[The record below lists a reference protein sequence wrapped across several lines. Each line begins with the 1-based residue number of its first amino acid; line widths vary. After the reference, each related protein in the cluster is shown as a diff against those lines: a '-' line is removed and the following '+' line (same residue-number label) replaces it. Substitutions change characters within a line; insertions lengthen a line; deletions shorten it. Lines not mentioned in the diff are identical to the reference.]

1 MAEIKV
7 VIGPETVRSYKRLA
21 YEVWWAMAEFVD
33 NSTQSYLSHRNEL
46 DFAME
51 KKNEQFEIHLAYDRN
66 DLELRIS
73 DNANGM
79 SLEQL
84 TRAVEIGSP
93 PDDASGRH
101 EFGMGLKTAACW
113 LGDVWTLRTTK
124 LGDPNEYTIEFDVE
138 RVASHDTDLRLKTV
152 AVGVDTHYTIL
163 TISKMHQQLGGRLLG
178 SLKENLR
185 SIYRFDTRSGMMKL
199 WWGDEELSY
208 DERLVLL
215 KAADGSEYRKD
226 FSFEVNGK
234 TVKGWAGIHER
245 GSRSKAGFAVSRRGR
260 LVMGQPDAW
269 RPRSIFGQEGGSNDL
284 VNQRLFG
291 EIHLDHF
298 HVSHTKNQIL
308 WQDDELDQVETQ
320 LKEILADYRHT
331 ALNRRSRGENGPSE
345 QAQTVA
351 MDAIKEI
358 VTASDFADVV
368 NVTEVPAPEIVEATL
383 LPLRAATHTKIPDNT
398 FVIGALTVKLFM
410 DGTGSSNDPY
420 FLGDYVSDHEV
431 SVCINTCH
439 RFWQD
444 YVTDAQDIL
453 IYTLN
458 CIYDAIAEWKCMK
471 YTGEIRPDTVKV
483 IKDAFMR
490 QTFSQA

>member
-1 MAEIKV
+1 
-7 VIGPETVRSYKRLA
+7 
-21 YEVWWAMAEFVD
+21 
-33 NSTQSYLSHRNEL
+33 
-46 DFAME
+46 
-51 KKNEQFEIHLAYDRN
+51 
-66 DLELRIS
+66 
-73 DNANGM
+73 
-79 SLEQL
+79 
-84 TRAVEIGSP
+84 
-93 PDDASGRH
+93 
-101 EFGMGLKTAACW
+101 
-113 LGDVWTLRTTK
+113 
-124 LGDPNEYTIEFDVE
+124 
-138 RVASHDTDLRLKTV
+138 
-152 AVGVDTHYTIL
+152 
-163 TISKMHQQLGGRLLG
+163 
-178 SLKENLR
+178 
-185 SIYRFDTRSGMMKL
+185 
-199 WWGDEELSY
+199 
-208 DERLVLL
+208 
-215 KAADGSEYRKD
+215 
-226 FSFEVNGK
+226 
-234 TVKGWAGIHER
+234 
-245 GSRSKAGFAVSRRGR
+245 
-260 LVMGQPDAW
+260 
-269 RPRSIFGQEGGSNDL
+269 
-284 VNQRLFG
+284 
-291 EIHLDHF
+291 
-298 HVSHTKNQIL
+298 VSHTKNQIL

-383 LPLRAATHTKIPDNT
+383 LPLRTATHTKTPDNT

-420 FLGDYVSDHEV
+420 FLGDYVSDDEV